1 MIEKGLMSDT
11 NRAWRT
17 HAQGARDEVRDMRAT
32 ERNRVDNS
40 MDPWPYYDRNVQTY
54 VREFSRLFPELA
66 HIQDAE
72 HILFLDLFGV
82 AGTEDFGAQS
92 VGVTL
97 DFDGTTNDRR
107 FPAKEA
113 HERRVV
119 PSTSKTQTVI
129 MGNALRPEIASRIA
143 DIIQNN
149 VDKKRVIGFWRP
161 IGGVG
166 LMERNPYASARL
178 YALLESVCNASPAK
192 SVLYLDVSDMYAY
205 QAIHTMLL
213 QVSGVSV
220 SIKKDRIGVSV
231 RIEKENTDAILP
243 DWKDVVRNPSVRDA
257 LFSINKESPWRW
269 VSSQP

>member
-1 MIEKGLMSDT
+1 MTEKRLVSHT

-17 HAQGARDEVRDMRAT
+17 HAQGTRDEVRDMRTT

-40 MDPWPYYDRNVQTY
+40 MDPWPYYDRNVRTY
-54 VREFSRLFPELA
+54 IREFSRLFPELGEL
-66 HIQDAE
+66 HDPE

-82 AGTEDFGAQS
+82 AGAEDFGAES

-97 DFDGTTNDRR
+97 DFDGATNDRR
-107 FPAKEA
+107 IPAKEKY
-113 HERRVV
+113 ERRMV

-143 DIIQNN
+143 DTIHNSA
-149 VDKKRVIGFWRP
+149 DKRVIGFWRP

-178 YALLESVCNASPAK
+178 YALLESVVNASPAK
-192 SVLYLDVSDMYAY
+192 SVFYLDVSNMYAY

-213 QVSGVSV
+213 QIPGVSV
-220 SIKKDRIGVSV
+220 SIKKDRMGVSV
-231 RIEKENTDAILP
+231 RIEKESRDAILP

-257 LFSINKESPWRW
+257 LMSIHKESPWRW
-269 VSSQP
+269 VDSQ